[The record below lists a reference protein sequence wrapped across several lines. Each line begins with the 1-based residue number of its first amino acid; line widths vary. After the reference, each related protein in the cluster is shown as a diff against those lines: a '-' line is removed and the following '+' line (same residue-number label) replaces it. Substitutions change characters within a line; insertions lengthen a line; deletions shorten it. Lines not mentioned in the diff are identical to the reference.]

1 MNTPCYT
8 PFIYD
13 RIITHDARAQGPSL
27 VASRA
32 DKIFISAL
40 FANSIVRN
48 TLFFFLQKAN
58 GSVGSTGYG
67 GSAVC

>member
-1 MNTPCYT
+1 MNTTCYT
-8 PFIYD
+8 PLYID

-48 TLFFFLQKAN
+48 TLFFLQKAN
-58 GSVGSTGYG
+58 GSVGSAGYG